1 MTEERFCPP
10 CGKARTGFFRYCGQ
24 CGFDFDAPLHES
36 EESRPTPTPAVAQPV
51 PPLATAPLEA
61 VGPGA
66 VTRGYL
72 RPPGQATPR
81 KPRSLL
87 RYATV
92 GVAVLLG
99 LGAIS
104 NLTAGPSPLASPSA
118 ALASTTP
125 TPASTA
131 PTPTTT
137 PRPSPTFGPTGP
149 TQLATVT
156 SVIDGDTIRVSID
169 GAEYPVRYIGIDSP
183 EPDSPDP
190 AVKRLADGATAAN
203 GELVEGREVTLE
215 RDISETDRFGRLLRH
230 VWLIDGATPILV
242 NLELVRRGYA
252 EVATYPPDQKYVA
265 LLTAARESALTGKLG
280 IWAPAPTPAPT
291 PTPVPT
297 QARVVEVD
305 DTPYD
310 VESDTRTTFRGVV
323 GDYTYSD
330 VSFPLDRVTVRWS
343 VKAPRGQQCRVSW
356 RIEPMFDGDSIH
368 STVRVDPGKKVSG
381 NRRYATSF
389 ADAGFIV
396 DSTCS
401 AWTMS
406 LQAIE
411 SSGGGGGNCDSSYPD
426 VCIPPYPPDLDCPD
440 IEFRRF
446 EVRGPDPHGFDGETT
461 ASGAKAVRRSIDR

>member
-1 MTEERFCPP
+1 
-10 CGKARTGFFRYCGQ
+10 
-24 CGFDFDAPLHES
+24 
-36 EESRPTPTPAVAQPV
+36 V
-51 PPLATAPLEA
+51 
-61 VGPGA
+61 
-66 VTRGYL
+66 
-72 RPPGQATPR
+72 
-81 KPRSLL
+81 
-87 RYATV
+87 
-92 GVAVLLG
+92 
-99 LGAIS
+99 I
-104 NLTAGPSPLASPSA
+104 
-118 ALASTTP
+118 
-125 TPASTA
+125 
-131 PTPTTT
+131 
-137 PRPSPTFGPTGP
+137 
-149 TQLATVT
+149 

-203 GELVEGREVTLE
+203 AQLVEGREVLLE
-215 RDISETDRFGRLLRH
+215 RDISETDRFDRLLRD
-230 VWLIDGATPILV
+230 VWLIDGGVPMLV
-242 NLELVRRGYA
+242 NLELVRRGFA
-252 EVATYPPDQKYVA
+252 EVATYPPDEKYVA
-265 LLTAARESALTGKLG
+265 VLTTAKESALTAKIG
-280 IWAPAPTPAPT
+280 IWGPAPTPAPT

-297 QARVVEVD
+297 PAPVVKVD
-305 DTPYD
+305 DTPYE
-310 VESDTRTTFRGVV
+310 VEPGTRTTFRGVV

-343 VKAPRGQQCRVSW
+343 VKAPRGQKCRLSW
-356 RIEPMFDGDSIH
+356 RIEPAFEGDSIH

-411 SSGGGGGNCDSSYPD
+411 SSGGGSGGNCDSSYPD

-446 EVRGPDPHGFDGETT
+446 EVRGPDPHGFDGDNDGIGCE
-461 ASGAKAVRRSIDR
+461 SG

>member
-1 MTEERFCPP
+1 MTEERFCPR
-10 CGKARTGFFRYCGQ
+10 CGKPRTGFFRYCGQ
-24 CGFDFDAPLHES
+24 CGFDFDAPAPAS
-36 EESRPTPTPAVAQPV
+36 EESQPTPTPTVAEPV
-51 PPLATAPLEA
+51 APPQTAPLQD
-61 VGPGA
+61 VDPGA
-66 VTRGYL
+66 VTRGYWT
-72 RPPGQATPR
+72 PPGQGTAR
-81 KPRSLL
+81 KPPSLL
-87 RYATV
+87 RYAAV

-104 NLTAGPSPLASPSA
+104 NLTTGPSGFASPSA

-137 PRPSPTFGPTGP
+137 AAPTLGPTGP

-156 SVIDGDTIRVSID
+156 SVVDGDTIRVSMD
-169 GAEYPVRYIGIDSP
+169 GVEYAVRYIGIDSP

-190 AVKRLADGATAAN
+190 ALKRLADGATAAN
-203 GELVEGREVTLE
+203 AELVDGREVVLE
-215 RDISETDRFGRLLRH
+215 RDISETDRFDRLLRH
-230 VWLIDGATPILV
+230 VWLMDGAIPILV
-242 NLELVRRGYA
+242 NLELVRRGFA
-252 EVATYPPDQKYVA
+252 EVSTYPPDLKYLE
-265 LLTAARESALTGKLG
+265 LLTTAKESAVTAKLG
-280 IWAPAPTPAPT
+280 MWAPAPTPAPT

-297 QARVVEVD
+297 PAPVVEVD
-305 DTPYD
+305 DTPYE
-310 VESDTRTTFRGVV
+310 VESGTRLTFRGVV
-323 GDYTYSD
+323 GDYTYTD

-343 VKAPRGQQCRVSW
+343 VKAPRGQKCRVSW

-411 SSGGGGGNCDSSYPD
+411 SSGGGGGGNCDSSYPD

-446 EVRGPDPHGFDGETT
+446 EVRGPDPHGFDGDNDGIGCE
-461 ASGAKAVRRSIDR
+461 SG